1 MKKIVIT
8 IFILILWNS
17 VVLAK
22 EEIRTIFGFYITI
35 PSNFIAMRNEN
46 LGELLNKYKGSDVDK
61 DALNNLMGSSMTNKT
76 NIEYFFS
83 PEIEDPSGHTINIV
97 NNSSGDFKEDV
108 LSIPMKDLC
117 PLYKKQYSKVFKMNV
132 KQYACELT
140 NKFSPKF
147 KQTVFLIH
155 DRVKEGYLVQYQL
168 QTSAGFTTFTAGCK
182 NTRTCELMNGYLS
195 EMIRTIR

>member
-46 LGELLNKYKGSDVDK
+46 LGELLNKYKGSDIDK

-76 NIEYFFS
+76 NIEYFFF
-83 PEIEDPSGHTINIV
+83 TR
-97 NNSSGDFKEDV
+97 
-108 LSIPMKDLC
+108 
-117 PLYKKQYSKVFKMNV
+117 
-132 KQYACELT
+132 
-140 NKFSPKF
+140 
-147 KQTVFLIH
+147 
-155 DRVKEGYLVQYQL
+155 DRRSQRSYH
-168 QTSAGFTTFTAGCK
+168 
-182 NTRTCELMNGYLS
+182 
-195 EMIRTIR
+195 